1 MSAFRLILD
10 ISKTHLMAKRK
21 QTVVAALGVTFGIS
35 TFIILMS
42 FMTGLN
48 QLLDGLVLNRT
59 PHIQLYNKIEPT
71 AIQPIE
77 SSSTF
82 EDQLQ
87 LIHSIKPKV
96 KLERIHNALPI
107 LAELRKNTKVMGA
120 TPQTT
125 AKVFYMAGSNKLNGV
140 LNGIELKEEIRL
152 FNFKDYIVQGDPNS
166 LLKRKN
172 SILLGSGIAK
182 KLSLEVGDKIQVMST
197 NGSIHDLIIGGI
209 YQSGLAEVDDV
220 QSFVSIDMA
229 QKIMGVGNNYI
240 SRIHVKLNDIAH
252 AVPMAKTIESFYDV
266 SALDIKSANAQ
277 FDTGS
282 DIRNLISYAVSI
294 TLLIVSGFGIYNI
307 LNMFIYE
314 KMNDIA
320 ILKATGFTSQ
330 DVMFIFISQ
339 ALIIGFFGGLLGIII
354 GYAVSAYIDTIPFVT
369 EALPTIK
376 TYPINYDINYYISG
390 VIFALVSTFLAG
402 FLPAK
407 KAQHIDPVDIIRG
420 Q

>member
-1 MSAFRLILD
+1 
-10 ISKTHLMAKRK
+10 
-21 QTVVAALGVTFGIS
+21 
-35 TFIILMS
+35 
-42 FMTGLN
+42 
-48 QLLDGLVLNRT
+48 
-59 PHIQLYNKIEPT
+59 
-71 AIQPIE
+71 
-77 SSSTF
+77 
-82 EDQLQ
+82 
-87 LIHSIKPKV
+87 
-96 KLERIHNALPI
+96 
-107 LAELRKNTKVMGA
+107 
-120 TPQTT
+120 
-125 AKVFYMAGSNKLNGV
+125 
-140 LNGIELKEEIRL
+140 
-152 FNFKDYIVQGDPNS
+152 
-166 LLKRKN
+166 
-172 SILLGSGIAK
+172 
-182 KLSLEVGDKIQVMST
+182 
-197 NGSIHDLIIGGI
+197 
-209 YQSGLAEVDDV
+209 
-220 QSFVSIDMA
+220 
-229 QKIMGVGNNYI
+229 
-240 SRIHVKLNDIAH
+240 
-252 AVPMAKTIESFYDV
+252 MAKTIESFYDV

-320 ILKATGFTSQ
+320 ILKATGFTSH

-339 ALIIGFFGGLLGIII
+339 ALIIGFFGGLLGITI

-376 TYPINYDINYYISG
+376 TYPINYDINFYISG

>member
-1 MSAFRLILD
+1 MSSFRLILE
-10 ISKTHLMAKRK
+10 ISKTHLMAKMK
-21 QTVVAALGVTFGIS
+21 QTVIAALGVTFGIS

-48 QLLDGLVLNRT
+48 KLLDGLVLNRT
-59 PHIQLYNKIEPT
+59 PHIQLYNKIEPSKT
-71 AIQPIE
+71 QPIE
-77 SSSTF
+77 SSTQYQ
-82 EDQLQ
+82 DHLK

-96 KLERIHNALPI
+96 KLERIHNALP
-107 LAELRKNTKVMGA
+107 LLTELRSNEKVLGA

-125 AKVFYMAGSNKLNGV
+125 VKVFYLAGSNKLNGV

-152 FNFKDYIVQGDPNS
+152 FNFKDYIVQGDANS

-182 KLSLEVGDKIQVMST
+182 KLSLSIGDKIQVMST
-197 NGSIHDLIIGGI
+197 NGSFHDLIIGGI

-220 QSFVSIDMA
+220 QSYVGIAMA

-240 SRIHVKLNDIAH
+240 SRIHVKLNNIAD
-252 AVPMAKTIESFYDV
+252 AVPMAQTIESFYEV
-266 SALDIKSANAQ
+266 SALDIKKANAQ

-320 ILKATGFTSQ
+320 ILKATGFTAK
-330 DVMFIFISQ
+330 DVMYIFISQ
-339 ALIIGFFGGLLGIII
+339 ALIIGFFGGLLGIVI
-354 GYAVSAYIDTIPFVT
+354 GYAVSAFIDTIPFVT

-376 TYPINYDINYYISG
+376 TYPINYEINFYISG
-390 VIFALVSTFLAG
+390 VIFALLSTFLAG